1 VARSRRM
8 SAQKR
13 LRERRKAAQAE
24 LERVTRP
31 ADLATTPAPLQLTLP
46 LPGAIR

>member
-1 VARSRRM
+1 M

-24 LERVTRP
+24 LNGATRP
-31 ADLATTPAPLQLTLP
+31 AVLAEQPAAAQLPLP
-46 LPGAIR
+46 LPGAPR

>member
-1 VARSRRM
+1 M

-24 LERVTRP
+24 LNRVARP
-31 ADLATTPAPLQLTLP
+31 ADLRETPAPAQLSLP
-46 LPGAIR
+46 LLGAPR